1 MNSFLF
7 PDSLKLIFFVL
18 GAINNMKKIHIWI
31 DLDQDKHWGGAT
43 HPEHP
48 RRIDA
53 IRSRMSFWN
62 KESYVLHEMTE
73 RISEKGAHWLGVDR
87 PVPWRMLEDGD
98 TYVTPYTSTLLRR
111 GSDMIQDAVGV
122 LADGLTDCAFV
133 CIRPPGHHSGSKGPS
148 GFCHQNNAWLA
159 AKEFYK
165 RRIRHCT
172 IFDFD
177 AHHGDGTEDCVRRGG
192 LRGIKFCST
201 HAFGIR
207 IYPGTGDRTGN
218 SDTILNIPLSKGFK
232 GSDYEAIME
241 TEVIPFLSDSEVII
255 VSAGYDGHE
264 EDPMGLLQFQDST
277 YEKIGSVLRSLGKPI
292 LYLLE
297 GGYEPTVLARCVERT
312 LSL

>member
-1 MNSFLF
+1 MNT
-7 PDSLKLIFFVL
+7 
-18 GAINNMKKIHIWI
+18 INKVHIWI
-31 DLDQDKHWGGAT
+31 DAEHERHHGDRI

-53 IRSRMSFWN
+53 IRKRMASWSN
-62 KESYVLHEMTE
+62 QSYVLHERTD
-73 RISEKGAHWLGVDR
+73 RIMKR
-87 PVPWRMLEDGD
+87 VPSTTASWSFLDDGD
-98 TYVTPYTSTLLRR
+98 TYVTPFTSDLLDR
-111 GSDMIQDAVGV
+111 GKQMIEEAVDM
-122 LADGLTDCAFV
+122 LADGLADGKVGSAFV
-133 CIRPPGHHSGSKGPS
+133 CIRPPGHHMGSTGPS

-177 AHHGDGTEDCVRRGG
+177 AHHGDGTEDCVKRGG

-207 IYPGTGDRTGN
+207 IYPGTGDRSNN

-232 GSDYEAIME
+232 GSDYEAVLE
-241 TEVIPFLSDSEVII
+241 SEVIPFLSDSEVII

-277 YEKIGSVLRSLGKPI
+277 YQKIGSALRRLGKPI

>member
-1 MNSFLF
+1 MKRVPSTTASWSFL
-7 PDSLKLIFFVL
+7 D
-18 GAINNMKKIHIWI
+18 
-31 DLDQDKHWGGAT
+31 
-43 HPEHP
+43 
-48 RRIDA
+48 
-53 IRSRMSFWN
+53 
-62 KESYVLHEMTE
+62 
-73 RISEKGAHWLGVDR
+73 
-87 PVPWRMLEDGD
+87 DGD
-98 TYVTPYTSTLLRR
+98 TYVTPFTSELLDR
-111 GSDMIQDAVGV
+111 GKRMIEEAVDL
-122 LADGLTDCAFV
+122 LADGLADGQVDSAFV

-159 AKEFYK
+159 AKEFYR

-201 HAFGIR
+201 HAFGKG

-218 SDTILNIPLSKGFK
+218 SDTILNIPLNKGCT
-232 GSDYEAIME
+232 GTEYEKVVE

-277 YEKIGSVLRSLGKPI
+277 YEKIGSVLRGLGKPI

-312 LSL
+312 LDL